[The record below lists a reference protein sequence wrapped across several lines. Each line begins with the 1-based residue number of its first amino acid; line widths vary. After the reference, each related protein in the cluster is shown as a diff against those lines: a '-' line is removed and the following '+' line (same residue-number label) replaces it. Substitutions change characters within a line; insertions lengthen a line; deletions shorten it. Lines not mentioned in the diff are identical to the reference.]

1 MASVRRSLAGAQ
13 RIFRC
18 AAAAASRR
26 SSIAAQPPSFSEA
39 LLRPQNGWVS
49 RFSSVGDGGAG
60 DRFRGIDFSDE
71 ESKRRLCNRL
81 LYRSRQRGFL
91 ELDLVLGQWVEDNI
105 YSMDVNGIKALVDVL
120 DLENPDLWKW
130 LTDQEQPPEAVK
142 MNPVFS
148 AVHKKVMNNL
158 NSHSAPETRALPGQ
172 PWVRGWD
179 DIKKGQGG
187 PIAGNQ

>member
-1 MASVRRSLAGAQ
+1 MASVRRSLVGAH

-18 AAAAASRR
+18 AAAAAAASRR
-26 SSIAAQPPSFSEA
+26 SSVAAWPPSCSEA
-39 LLRPQNGWVS
+39 PLLLN
-49 RFSSVGDGGAG
+49 
-60 DRFRGIDFSDE
+60 FSDE

-81 LYRSRQRGFL
+81 LYRSRQRGYL

-105 YSMDVNGIKALVDVL
+105 YSMDVDGIKALVDVL
-120 DLENPDLWKW
+120 DWENPDLWKW
-130 LTDQEQPPEAVK
+130 LTNQEQPPEAVK

-148 AVHKKVMNNL
+148 AVQKKVMNNL

-179 DIKKGQGG
+179 DIKKSRDG
-187 PIAGNQ
+187 PI

>member
-1 MASVRRSLAGAQ
+1 MASVRRSLVGAH

-26 SSIAAQPPSFSEA
+26 SSVAAWPPSCSEA
-39 LLRPQNGWVS
+39 PLLLRPQNGWVS
-49 RFSSVGDGGAG
+49 RFSSGGDG
-60 DRFRGIDFSDE
+60 DRFLGVDFSDE

-81 LYRSRQRGFL
+81 LYRSRQRGYL

-105 YSMDVNGIKALVDVL
+105 YSMDVDGIKALIDVL
-120 DLENPDLWKW
+120 DWENPDLWKW
-130 LTDQEQPPEAVK
+130 LTNQEQPPEAVK

-148 AVHKKVMNNL
+148 AVQKKVMNNL

-179 DIKKGQGG
+179 DIKKGRDG
-187 PIAGNQ
+187 PITGNQ